1 MTPQQIVGVA
11 VRLFAIWLVVT
22 AIQAAGSGLG
32 TSAQPGT
39 QTTIAPY
46 VFSALFLVVAI
57 LLWLFPLV
65 VAHRLVPRTKFD
77 NLLHVPTQEALVV
90 ACVILGLW
98 VLVVRA
104 VPAIAYYV
112 TVAIY
117 WSRNGQS
124 VSSLDPSLHF
134 GFVLGLVQ
142 LVMALFLIFKARDMS
157 AFILLKHQDRSKA

>member
-1 MTPQQIVGVA
+1 M
-11 VRLFAIWLVVT
+11 
-22 AIQAAGSGLG
+22 
-32 TSAQPGT
+32 
-39 QTTIAPY
+39 
-46 VFSALFLVVAI
+46 
-57 LLWLFPLV
+57 
-65 VAHRLVPRTKFD
+65 
-77 NLLHVPTQEALVV
+77 HVPAHEALVV

-134 GFVLGLVQ
+134 GFALGLVQ
-142 LVMALFLIFKARDMS
+142 LVMALFLVFKARGIS
-157 AFILLKHQDRSKA
+157 AVLPLKHQDGSEG

>member
-11 VRLFAIWLVVT
+11 VRLFAIWLVIT
-22 AIQAAGSGLG
+22 AIQAAGMG
-32 TSAQPGT
+32 TSAPAYIQST
-39 QTTIAPY
+39 VAPY
-46 VFSALFLVVAI
+46 LFSALFLIIAI
-57 LLWLFPLV
+57 VLWLFPLAI
-65 VAHRLVPRTKFD
+65 AHKLVPRTKFD
-77 NLLHVPTQEALVV
+77 NVLHVPTQEAVVV

-104 VPAIAYYV
+104 VPAIAYYA

-134 GFVLGLVQ
+134 GLVLGLVQ
-142 LVMALFLIFKARDMS
+142 LVVALFLVFKARDVS
-157 AFILLKHQDRSKA
+157 AFIAVKHQDRSEG

>member
-11 VRLFAIWLVVT
+11 VRLFAIWLVFT
-22 AIQAAGSGLG
+22 AIQAAGTGMG
-32 TSAQPGT
+32 TSAQPGAQST
-39 QTTIAPY
+39 VAPY

-57 LLWLFPLV
+57 VLWVFPMI
-65 VAHRLVPRTKFD
+65 VAHKLVPRTKFD
-77 NLLHVPTQEALVV
+77 NILLVPTHEALVV

-104 VPAIAYYV
+104 VPAIAYYA

-124 VSSLDPSLHF
+124 FSSLDPSLHF
-134 GFVLGLVQ
+134 GFVLALVQ
-142 LVMALFLIFKARDMS
+142 FVMALFLIFKARGIS
-157 AFILLKHQDRSKA
+157 AFIFLKHRDRSEG